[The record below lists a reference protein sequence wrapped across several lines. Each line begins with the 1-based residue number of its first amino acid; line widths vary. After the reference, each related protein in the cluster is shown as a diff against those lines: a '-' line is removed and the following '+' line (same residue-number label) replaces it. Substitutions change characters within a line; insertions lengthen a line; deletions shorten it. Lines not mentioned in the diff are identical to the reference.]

1 MKNLE
6 RIKDNFMNE
15 LDEIA
20 DEIEHKPK
28 FSAGDLETVYKLTC
42 SIINIDKIIMRGEH
56 EYSGDYDGGMWEAM
70 GSYENGSRGGNRGG
84 MGGGRSNRG
93 SSYARR
99 RRDSMGRYSRDD
111 GEEEMLEQLKEMMH
125 EADDSR
131 VKSAIKRCITEIEKD

>member
-6 RIKDNFMNE
+6 KIKDKLMDE
-15 LDEIA
+15 LDELA
-20 DEIEHKPK
+20 RKPEM
-28 FSAGDLETVYKLTC
+28 SAGDLETIHKLTDTVK
-42 SIINIDKIIMRGEH
+42 NIDKICMYEDN

-70 GSYENGSRGGNRGG
+70 GSYAGGNRGG
-84 MGGGRSNRG
+84 MGGGRNNRG

>member
-6 RIKDNFMNE
+6 KIKDKLMDE
-15 LDEIA
+15 LDELA
-20 DEIEHKPK
+20 RKPEM
-28 FSAGDLETVYKLTC
+28 SAGDLETIHKLTDTVK
-42 SIINIDKIIMRGEH
+42 NIDKICMYEDN

-70 GSYENGSRGGNRGG
+70 GSYAGGNRGG
-84 MGGGRSNRG
+84 MGGGRSDRG

-99 RRDSMGRYSRDD
+99 KRASMGRYSRDD

-125 EADDSR
+125 EAGDSR

>member
-6 RIKDNFMNE
+6 KIKDNFMDE

-20 DEIEHKPK
+20 DKPE
-28 FSAGDLETVYKLTC
+28 FSAGDVETVYKLTC
-42 SIINIDKIIMRGEH
+42 AIANIDKIIMRGKH

-70 GSYENGSRGGNRGG
+70 GSYAGGNRGG
-84 MGGGRSNRG
+84 MGNGRSNRG

-111 GEEEMLEQLKEMMH
+111 GEEEMLEQLKEMLH

>member
-6 RIKDNFMNE
+6 KIKDKLMDE

-20 DEIEHKPK
+20 HKPE

-42 SIINIDKIIMRGEH
+42 TIKNIDKIIMRGEH

-70 GSYENGSRGGNRGG
+70 GSYAGGNRGG
-84 MGGGRSNRG
+84 MGNGRSNRG

>member
-6 RIKDNFMNE
+6 KIKDKLMDE
-15 LDEIA
+15 LDELA
-20 DEIEHKPK
+20 RKPEM
-28 FSAGDLETVYKLTC
+28 SAGDLETIHKLTDTVK
-42 SIINIDKIIMRGEH
+42 NIDKICMYEDN

-70 GSYENGSRGGNRGG
+70 GSYAGGNRGG

-99 RRDSMGRYSRDD
+99 KRDSMGRYSRDD

>member
-6 RIKDNFMNE
+6 KIKDKLMGE
-15 LDEIA
+15 LDELA
-20 DEIEHKPK
+20 RKPEM
-28 FSAGDLETVYKLTC
+28 SAGDLETIHKLTDTVK
-42 SIINIDKIIMRGEH
+42 NIDKICMYEDT

-84 MGGGRSNRG
+84 MGNGRSNRG

-125 EADDSR
+125 ETDDSR

>member
-6 RIKDNFMNE
+6 KIKDNFMDE

-20 DEIEHKPK
+20 DKPE

-42 SIINIDKIIMRGEH
+42 AIANIDKIIMRDKH

-70 GSYENGSRGGNRGG
+70 GSYAGGGNRGGNRGG
-84 MGGGRSNRG
+84 GNMGGGRSNRG

-99 RRDSMGRYSRDD
+99 KRDRMGRYSGDD
-111 GEEEMLEQLKEMMH
+111 DTEEMVEMLEDMMKDT
-125 EADDSR
+125 DDSR
-131 VKSAIKRCITEIEKD
+131 IKSAIKRCITEIEKD